1 MKAFFSP
8 KAEIPE
14 TILTVMRLTDE
25 HELIAAPPDFA

>member
-1 MKAFFSP
+1 AFFSP

-14 TILTVMRLTDE
+14 TILTVMRLTDG